1 MSGFNLS
8 EWSIRNPSLVVF
20 FMIGIVV
27 SGTLSFLKLGRAED
41 PVFTIRTMV
50 VQAQWPG
57 ATLEISPTD
66 RTSAW
71 GDIAAAAEAWTPE
84 RAAAHQARA
93 RAAVDWRWRLVDLC
107 RALGWDDAQARA
119 VAATRLLATSDC

>member
-1 MSGFNLS
+1 MARRHAGDLADGPY
-8 EWSIRNPSLVVF
+8 ERL
-20 FMIGIVV
+20 
-27 SGTLSFLKLGRAED
+27 
-41 PVFTIRTMV
+41 
-50 VQAQWPG
+50 
-57 ATLEISPTD
+57 
-66 RTSAW
+66 